1 MINWDN
7 IFYKLRG
14 ISDDGLTMYLIMQHN
29 VVSAKNE
36 LKTFHNFIK
45 YLNNKEDWMNWKID
59 GEFPELPEHLSPYY
73 QKYMKFIKEHK
84 IDECYDILRNNI
96 IKEIDNFDEW
106 SNEAYTKFKGLKGK
120 VTCIEDYQKNGTR
133 WIINE
138 VLITNLIKRFMHT
151 GDTNEEAYINMLG
164 YAVMASRLCGQNLLK
179 KRWQDFDNDNLDIYK
194 SIEEDLKIY
203 NLK

>member
-7 IFYKLRG
+7 IFCKLRG
-14 ISDDGLTMYLIMQHN
+14 IFDDGLTMYLIMQHN
-29 VVSAKNE
+29 VVSAQKE
-36 LKTFHNFIK
+36 LNTFHNFIK
-45 YLNNKEDWMNWKID
+45 YMNNKEDWMNWKVD
-59 GEFPELPEHLSPYY
+59 GKFPELPEHLSPYY
-73 QKYMKFIKEHK
+73 QKYMKFIKEHT
-84 IDECYDILRNNI
+84 INECYDILRSNI
-96 IKEIDNFDEW
+96 IKETDNLDEW
-106 SNEAYTKFKGLKGK
+106 SKDAYIKFKGLKGK

-138 VLITNLIKRFMHT
+138 VLITNLITRFMRT

-164 YAVMASRLCGQNLLK
+164 YSVMASRLCGQNLLK
-179 KRWQDFDNDNLDIYK
+179 KRWQDFDNDLDIYK

>member
-36 LKTFHNFIK
+36 LKTFHNFIE
-45 YLNNKEDWMNWKID
+45 YMNNKEDWMNWKID
-59 GEFPELPEHLSPYY
+59 GEFPELPEYLSPYY
-73 QKYMKFIKEHK
+73 QKYIKFIKEHK

-106 SNEAYTKFKGLKGK
+106 
-120 VTCIEDYQKNGTR
+120 
-133 WIINE
+133 
-138 VLITNLIKRFMHT
+138 
-151 GDTNEEAYINMLG
+151 
-164 YAVMASRLCGQNLLK
+164 
-179 KRWQDFDNDNLDIYK
+179 
-194 SIEEDLKIY
+194 
-203 NLK
+203 